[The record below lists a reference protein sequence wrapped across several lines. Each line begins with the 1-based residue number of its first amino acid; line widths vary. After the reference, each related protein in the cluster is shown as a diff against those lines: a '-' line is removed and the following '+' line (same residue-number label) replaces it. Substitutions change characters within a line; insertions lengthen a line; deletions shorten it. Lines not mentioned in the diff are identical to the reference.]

1 MAESLGSA
9 VLTVSVD
16 DAQFKAGLDRA
27 RQAAASAGR
36 AIGQALTGGSGIQT
50 LNGLN
55 IKLNSLQDELQK
67 VAIGTR
73 RFRELREEIEKTERA
88 LNRAQGGG
96 GAGPLGNIATAVAGL
111 GIGAGAVGFLRGSI
125 NAAVELESIT
135 KKLSNTLGPQG
146 AGQALSFTKGL
157 SDQLGLSFKTLANS
171 FGSFTAAATAAN
183 VPLGEQRELFSAVA
197 RAAQAL
203 GLSND
208 EINGSLLALQQVA
221 AKGTVQMEELR
232 GQLGERL
239 PIAFGATAKGLGIT
253 QQELIKLVESGKL
266 TASQFFPALTKG
278 LNELTEG
285 AGGTA
290 TAAQNF
296 QKLANAFDEL
306 QTSFG
311 QSLLPTVIEQVTR
324 LTKVLEGAGVVLRAN
339 KLGLGG
345 GAITNALGVIPDQG
359 AEAVGALRVLQDQ
372 FSLTEKQANA
382 LFTDAVASV
391 GGRTN
396 AFGQLTLSAD
406 QFKRVLEQLP
416 SLAEQFRAKNKDV
429 TGELNAQNAAAAR
442 LLQEELKRRDSLE
455 NIQEKIKSLTA
466 ERVTLDVNSQRFQD
480 VGVEIDALKGRLEG
494 LQRTPLRLDSIAG
507 LQQQL
512 SELEARQIK
521 LSVDSSAFTAANQQI
536 LETQNALE
544 QLDGKK
550 AIITVEQINAG
561 VQDGSLTNNFSNL
574 EKRSQ
579 AAQQALNSAAFGSPD
594 FQKAL
599 RAAQEAN
606 FELDQRRKAADPVAF
621 TKALDDSASRVKEAF
636 GKVEQ
641 ASEAL
646 TSAQEGLRSSLEGAF
661 DLLSDREQGAILSAA
676 KRDLQQAVDARIFD
690 GGKVAK
696 LSDKELIG
704 AASQARGIL
713 KANENLNKANNDLV
727 EVNADIVASN
737 IDLIKATQA
746 LTKKNWGV
754 MVAVNANT
762 GDYAVNLG

>member
-1 MAESLGSA
+1 MAESLGAA

-16 DAQFKAGLDRA
+16 DAQLKAGLQAAERQAASTGKAVEQAFTRTGKPIQTAANGLQFFVDAQGRARDVSSKFLTLAQQQAAGLDRIGS
-27 RQAAASAGR
+27 SA
-36 AIGQALTGGSGIQT
+36 
-50 LNGLN
+50 
-55 IKLNSLQDELQK
+55 QK
-67 VAIGTR
+67 A
-73 RFRELREEIEKTERA
+73 
-88 LNRAQGGG
+88 GGG
-96 GAGPLGNIATAVAGL
+96 IGNFAGALAGL
-111 GIGAGAVGFLRGSI
+111 GLGATAAGFLRGSI
-125 NAAVELESIT
+125 NAAVELETIT

-239 PIAFGATAKGLGIT
+239 PIAFGATARGLGIT

-311 QSLLPTVIEQVTR
+311 QSLLPTVIEQVKQ
-324 LTKVLEGAGVVLRAN
+324 LTTVLEGAGVVLRAN

-345 GAITNALGVIPDQG
+345 GAITNALGIIPDQG

-396 AFGQLTLSAD
+396 AFGQLALSAD

-416 SLAEQFRAKNKDV
+416 TLAEQFRAKNKDV

-442 LLQEELKRRDSLE
+442 VLQDELKRRDSVE
-455 NIQEKIKSLTA
+455 NLQTSLKSLSEQQKLLAVDSQDYSRVSQEIVDRQTRLNELKKTESQRWAESIAAANKLRSIQE
-466 ERVTLDVNSQRFQD
+466 
-480 VGVEIDALKGRLEG
+480 EIA
-494 LQRTPLRLDSIAG
+494 I
-507 LQQQL
+507 QQQRGDLTGTGIGALQAVKQFEDAKRAEQDAQAALRANPGSTDLLNASKVAAANVQLAAAKTKADLQDAFKSAQDAVKSISRGIEDSVLAL
-512 SELEARQIK
+512 SELRNTSGSGLNRFLSPQQVKDRQAAEAQVLRPQAEALANRLGIRFQVSGTREQVNQQTLDFIKAARQELRLGQDIN
-521 LSVDSSAFTAANQQI
+521 TAQQI
-536 LETQNALE
+536 DLPRATNDLAVVSESLLKVNTEL
-544 QLDGKK
+544 
-550 AIITVEQINAG
+550 AG
-561 VQDGSLTNNFSNL
+561 
-574 EKRSQ
+574 
-579 AAQQALNSAAFGSPD
+579 A
-594 FQKAL
+594 
-599 RAAQEAN
+599 
-606 FELDQRRKAADPVAF
+606 
-621 TKALDDSASRVKEAF
+621 
-636 GKVEQ
+636 
-641 ASEAL
+641 
-646 TSAQEGLRSSLEGAF
+646 TSALAQK
-661 DLLSDREQGAILSAA
+661 DWT
-676 KRDLQQAVDARIFD
+676 
-690 GGKVAK
+690 
-696 LSDKELIG
+696 
-704 AASQARGIL
+704 
-713 KANENLNKANNDLV
+713 
-727 EVNADIVASN
+727 VN
-737 IDLIKATQA
+737 
-746 LTKKNWGV
+746 
-754 MVAVNANT
+754 VAVNANT

>member
-16 DAQFKAGLDRA
+16 DAQLKAGLQAAERQAASTGKAVEQAFTRTGKPIQTAANGLQYFVDTQGRARDVSGKFLTIAQQQAAGLDRVGSSA
-27 RQAAASAGR
+27 RR
-36 AIGQALTGGSGIQT
+36 A
-50 LNGLN
+50 
-55 IKLNSLQDELQK
+55 
-67 VAIGTR
+67 
-73 RFRELREEIEKTERA
+73 
-88 LNRAQGGG
+88 GGG
-96 GAGPLGNIATAVAGL
+96 IGDFAGALAGL
-111 GIGAGAVGFLRGSI
+111 GIGATAAGFLRGSI

-135 KKLSNTLGPQG
+135 KKLSNTLGSQG

-157 SDQLGLSFKTLANS
+157 SDQLGLSFKTLAGS

-183 VPLGEQRELFSAVA
+183 VPLDQQRELFASVS

-239 PIAFGATAKGLGIT
+239 PIAFAAAARGLGVT

-266 TASQFFPALTKG
+266 TASEFFPALSKG
-278 LNELTEG
+278 LNELTAG
-285 AGGTA
+285 AGGTE

-296 QKLANAFDEL
+296 QKLANAWDEL

-311 QSLLPTVIEQVTR
+311 ESILPAVVEQVKQ
-324 LTKVLEGAGVVLRAN
+324 LTKAAEGAGVVLRAN

-345 GAITNALGVIPDQG
+345 GAITNALGIIPDQG
-359 AEAVGALRVLQDQ
+359 AEAVGALRALQTQ

-396 AFGQLTLSAD
+396 TFGQLTLSAE
-406 QFKRVLEQLP
+406 QFKAVLEKLP
-416 SLAEQFRAKNKDV
+416 GLAEEFRAKNKD
-429 TGELNAQNAAAAR
+429 TTAELNAQAAAAAK
-442 LLQEELKRRDSLE
+442 LLAEELKRRDSIDS
-455 NIQEKIKSLTA
+455 IQNKIKSLTA
-466 ERVTLDVNSQRFQD
+466 EQSTLDINSDRFAE
-480 VGVEIDALKGRLEG
+480 VGR
-494 LQRTPLRLDSIAG
+494 
-507 LQQQL
+507 
-512 SELEARQIK
+512 ELEKTKSKLEEITVRQK
-521 LSVDSSAFTAANQQI
+521 LNVDFSEFNAANQQI

-579 AAQQALNSAAFGSPD
+579 AAQQALNSAAFGSPE
-594 FQKAL
+594 FQQAL
-599 RAAQEAN
+599 RAAQSAS
-606 FELDQRRKAADPVAF
+606 FELDQRRKAADPNAF
-621 TKALDDSASRVKEAF
+621 SKALEDAKKAQEEAAQGIKDAF
-636 GKVEQ
+636 KNAEQ
-641 ASEAL
+641 AADSLAEAQNSFR
-646 TSAQEGLRSSLEGAF
+646 SALEGSF
-661 DLLSDREQGAILSAA
+661 DLLTSGRQTDLLNASRN
-676 KRDLQQAVDARIFD
+676 DLQRAVNAGFFD
-690 GGKVAK
+690 SGKVAK
-696 LSDKELIG
+696 LTDKELVG
-704 AASQARGIL
+704 AAAQARAVIDASD
-713 KANENLNKANNDLV
+713 KLNGNQSKLIN
-727 EVNADIVASN
+727 SN
-737 IDLIKATQA
+737 IALEKATANLVQ
-746 LTKKNWGV
+746 KNWAV
-754 MVAVNANT
+754 NVAVNANT